1 MITVITNRTIIT
13 MLDYDF
19 MRNAFAAAGVAAVV
33 SGLVGY
39 FLVLRGQT
47 FAAHALGHIGFA
59 GATGAVLFGV
69 ASVWGLIGLTV
80 AAGIG
85 MGLLGERISGRDVAI
100 GVVLAL
106 ALGFGLLFLHYYT
119 AFAAQA
125 TALLFGNVLAVDAT
139 MIATLIGLGV
149 VTLAALA
156 AIMRPLIFA
165 SLQPELAEAKGVP
178 LRFVSTAFLAIVAL
192 AVAESAQIVGILL
205 VFSLMVGPPATAQQL
220 VAGLWGGMALSAGL
234 ALTEAWLGITIAY
247 YTDWPV
253 SFCIAALS
261 ALGYFVSRGHWLW
274 RRSDAA
280 AGSEEAT

>member
-1 MITVITNRTIIT
+1 
-13 MLDYDF
+13 
-19 MRNAFAAAGVAAVV
+19 
-33 SGLVGY
+33 
-39 FLVLRGQT
+39 
-47 FAAHALGHIGFA
+47 
-59 GATGAVLFGV
+59 
-69 ASVWGLIGLTV
+69 
-80 AAGIG
+80 
-85 MGLLGERISGRDVAI
+85 
-100 GVVLAL
+100 
-106 ALGFGLLFLHYYT
+106 
-119 AFAAQA
+119 
-125 TALLFGNVLAVDAT
+125 

-149 VTLAALA
+149 VTLAGLA

-261 ALGYFVSRGHWLW
+261 ALGYFVSRGHGLW